1 MVSLENQQ
9 SKWILKEETT
19 DAEVIAQNE
28 TLFALSNGH
37 FGTRGSLEERKAYKE
52 TYGFSEATLINGYFD
67 SEPIQYGEW
76 AYGYAENHQTV
87 IPVPHAKHVLI
98 EVDGEKFNLE
108 EGKNHQHLR
117 ELNLKEGILTREVKW
132 ESPKGHMLT
141 LNFERFASYAYP
153 EIYAQRISVSTER
166 SDVEIIVTVELDDL
180 SEMAANNLEK
190 DNDPRIKA
198 QKERRF
204 HVHDRDQPEQTDQFL
219 HIETKES
226 HLHLLLGLQTAC
238 SADGFDAKISDR
250 RTVYSG
256 QIEKGKAVHFEQF
269 VGYSTPFGDEKDFK
283 RTKEHLLDQLGK
295 VAELTYDGLK
305 EEHINDMQSFWDKAD
320 IQIEGDDT
328 LQLGLR
334 FNLFHLNQAAARDGK
349 RNMSAKGLTGEGYE
363 GHYFWDTEMYMLPFF
378 IYTQPEVAKQL
389 LSHRYSILDK
399 ARERARVMA
408 SETGALFAWRTING
422 EEASPYYPA
431 GTAQIHINGDIA
443 HAIDTYVQATND
455 TKFKWTKG
463 LEMVVETARFYY
475 NWGHFDASRDGA
487 FVINDVTGPDEYTA
501 IVNNNYY
508 TNLIAKHNLMLAS
521 AWIKEAK
528 EINEASALVLLKKIG
543 LEDSEI
549 EGFEQAADL
558 MHLPYDEEQQL
569 SMQDD
574 SFFNKKVWD
583 FENTPKE
590 NYPLLLNYHPLTIY
604 KHQVNKQ
611 ADTVLAHLL
620 FPNDFTVEQKARDYD
635 YYEAVTTHD
644 SSLSRSIFG
653 IVASALGRMDKAYSY
668 FMDTALMDITDM
680 QSNTKDGVHA
690 ANMGGT
696 WMSMVIGFGG
706 MKVKEGTVS
715 FEPRLPKQ
723 WDSVRFKV
731 QYQGRLIQ
739 LEMTHDSVVYTLLE
753 GETIQLHHFEE
764 TNVLKDKTIY
774 SI

>member
-1 MVSLENQQ
+1 MVSIEKQQ

-37 FGTRGSLEERKAYKE
+37 FGTRGSLEERKIYEE
-52 TYGFSEATLINGYFD
+52 TYGFSEATLVNGYYD

-76 AYGYAENHQTV
+76 AYGYAEKHQTV

-98 EVDGEKFNLE
+98 EVDGEQFGF
-108 EGKNHQHLR
+108 GKGTIHYHSR
-117 ELNLKEGILTREVKW
+117 ELNLKDGLLTREVKW

-141 LNFERFASYAYP
+141 LVFERFASYAYP
-153 EIYAQRISVSTER
+153 EIYAQRLSVKSEK
-166 SDVEIIVTVELDDL
+166 SDVTVSVTVELDDL
-180 SEMAANNLEK
+180 SDIGAKQAEE

-204 HVHDRDQPEQTDQFL
+204 FVHDTDQRDQTDQFL
-219 HIETKES
+219 HIETKAS
-226 HLHLLLGLQTAC
+226 RLHLLLGLQSTC
-238 SADGFDAKISDR
+238 SNEHYDSKVIDR
-250 RTVYSG
+250 QTTYSS
-256 QIEKGKAVHFEQF
+256 QLEEGKTVHFEQF
-269 VGYSTPFGDEKDFK
+269 VGYSTPFEDEKDFEK
-283 RTKEHLLDQLGK
+283 TKAYLLNQLGK

-305 EEHINDMQSFWDKAD
+305 EKHIKDMQTFWDKAD
-320 IQIEGDDT
+320 IEIEGDDT

-378 IYTQPEVAKQL
+378 IYSQPEVAKQL
-389 LSHRYSILDK
+389 LSYRYSILDK

-455 TKFKWTKG
+455 TGFKWTKG
-463 LEMVVETARFYY
+463 LEMVLETARFYY
-475 NWGHFDASRDGA
+475 NWGHFDGSRDGA

-508 TNLIAKHNLMLAS
+508 TNLIAKHNLKLAT

-528 EINEASALVLLKKIG
+528 EINEASTLELLKKIG

-549 EGFEQAADL
+549 EGFDQAADL
-558 MHLPYDEEQQL
+558 MYLPYDEEQQL

-574 SFFNKKVWD
+574 SFFSKKVWD

-620 FPNDFTVEQKARDYD
+620 FPNDFTVDQKARDYD

-653 IVASALGRMDKAYSY
+653 IAASALGRMDKAYGY

-706 MKVKEGTVS
+706 MKVKKGTLS

-739 LEMTHDSVVYTLLE
+739 VEMRQDLVVYTLLE
-753 GETIQLHHFEE
+753 GEPIELNHFEE
-764 TNVLKDKTIY
+764 TKQLIDESIY
-774 SI
+774 SK